1 MKTTKIKEMDAMES
15 SANQKQSG
23 TKSVANRANQKRVA
37 IQFYGYLRSYAECR
51 DRFFKH
57 LVEPIK
63 TAGYEVDIFMHSWDF
78 VEGCVTSW
86 HNEQTAIV
94 VEPPQKVPSKEYL
107 KVFYKLKD
115 IAITTQPTHKD
126 SDKIITMRC
135 PEKGYKFQST
145 LSVYYSL
152 HCVNALRQNYENQ
165 NNIEYDLAINLR
177 PDLLFTHDISL
188 NFLKYWGDISQK
200 LFGYYD
206 AICNERGGID
216 LFYIATPSVMNILA
230 NYYKELDLQDLQN
243 ADLYSP
249 ESIMCNY
256 LVAKSIDIIS
266 LCDVNR
272 PFKILRSRYYKALH
286 KIVEPQED
294 EILLITRKEF
304 DKLKTLEY
312 LGGFLRFYTNKKLSH
327 IRRKTRAIRYPIK
340 DFIKCVFKG

>member
-1 MKTTKIKEMDAMES
+1 MKTTKNSKLD
-15 SANQKQSG
+15 ANQKQSNA
-23 TKSVANRANQKRVA
+23 KSSANRTNQKHIA
-37 IQFYGYLRSYAECR
+37 IQFYGYLRSYEECK

-78 VEGCVTSW
+78 VEGVSTSW
-86 HNEQTAIV
+86 QNENDIDSTAM
-94 VEPPQKVPSKEYL
+94 PQKTPSKDYL
-107 KVFYKLKD
+107 KDFYKLKD
-115 IAITTQPTHKD
+115 IAITAQPTHKD
-126 SDKIITMRC
+126 SDKFIKMRC
-135 PEKGYKFQST
+135 PEKEYRFQAT

-152 HCVNALRQNYENQ
+152 HCVNALRQNYEKQ
-165 NNIEYDLAINLR
+165 NCVEYYLVINLR
-177 PDLLFTHDISL
+177 PDLLFTRNVSFD
-188 NFLKYWGDISQK
+188 FLKYWGNISQK

-206 AICNERGGID
+206 AIGNERGGID
-216 LFYIATPSVMNILA
+216 LCYIATPSVMNILA

-243 ADLYSP
+243 ANLYSP

-266 LCDVNR
+266 ICDVNR

-327 IRRKTRAIRYPIK
+327 IRYKTRVIRYPIK
-340 DFIKCVFKG
+340 DFIKRVFKG